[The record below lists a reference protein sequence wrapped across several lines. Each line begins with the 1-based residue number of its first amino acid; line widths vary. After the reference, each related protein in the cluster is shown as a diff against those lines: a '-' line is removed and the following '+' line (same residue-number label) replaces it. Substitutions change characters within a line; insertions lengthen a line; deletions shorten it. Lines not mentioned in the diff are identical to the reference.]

1 MNDDIKIDIIIRHYA
16 KELESAVVSGNELVI
31 AYYKGVLQGLASAK
45 NSLSVGVESI
55 ARVFGGD
62 DDEQSK

>member
-1 MNDDIKIDIIIRHYA
+1 MSDNTKIDIIIRHYA

-45 NSLSVGVESI
+45 YSLSADVESV

-62 DDEQSK
+62 EDEQDC